1 MNKTKYADS
10 ALKMTSSQYDE
21 IVLLIFIPK
30 KEFIGSVHSMLNIK
44 ILTEDKNSCFLEK
57 FLLDFLSLMLNLFY
71 SMWM

>member
-30 KEFIGSVHSMLNIK
+30 KRIHRVSTLYAKHQNFDGR
-44 ILTEDKNSCFLEK
+44 
-57 FLLDFLSLMLNLFY
+57 
-71 SMWM
+71 